1 MRLQGGPL
9 HVGWRCR
16 EHLVYV
22 CVQPS
27 GGAVDVPTVAAKP
40 LAALSGGRG
49 HYFTPT
55 VAVTSFMGRSPLYGG
70 GRLFEAVTCLRW
82 AATASS
88 RASTVPTR

>member
-27 GGAVDVPTVAAKP
+27 GGAVDVPTIAAKP
-40 LAALSGGRG
+40 LVGTAAAL
-49 HYFTPT
+49 HILLPPT
-55 VAVTSFMGRSPLYGG
+55 
-70 GRLFEAVTCLRW
+70 VTCLM
-82 AATASS
+82 
-88 RASTVPTR
+88 TRLPRLPV

>member
-27 GGAVDVPTVAAKP
+27 GGAVDVPTIAANRLP
-40 LAALSGGRG
+40 LR
-49 HYFTPT
+49 
-55 VAVTSFMGRSPLYGG
+55 RSPYYIPPFGYLFHGAV
-70 GRLFEAVTCLRW
+70 RLFHESGYLFHEAVTYSRRLR
-82 AATASS
+82 A
-88 RASTVPTR
+88 